1 MPLIPA
7 PLELE
12 EENGGGSAR
21 WVSRKIGFL
30 HLQNFHKPTPYGLSV
45 NIHKRKKIREKMLD
59 SHKRSYWIKTFE
71 SYVELLKLFE
81 MKLSEKKG
89 SVRRFQI

>member
-1 MPLIPA
+1 
-7 PLELE
+7 
-12 EENGGGSAR
+12 
-21 WVSRKIGFL
+21 
-30 HLQNFHKPTPYGLSV
+30 
-45 NIHKRKKIREKMLD
+45 MLD

-89 SVRRFQI
+89 SVRRFQIWFDRG